1 MEAEYKTFELAL
13 LGLLAALWGSSYLL
27 IALAVETIG
36 PVTLV
41 AARVTIAASVLILVA
56 RLQGHRLPRDRA
68 TWAMLSIQ
76 AFLNS
81 YGAWTLLAWGQRYVE
96 SGLAGVLNSTAPIF
110 VILIS
115 VGLLGRSMPW
125 RRLMGAFVGL
135 AGVVLIMGPEVL
147 GGLGGQALAQAA
159 VLAGAVLYACAAL
172 YGQRFAHLPPVVT
185 AAGTMIVA
193 SVVLIPAALVIEQP
207 WTISPSVLSVFAA
220 LALGLFCTALALL
233 LYFRLVVTL
242 GPVGVASQAYLRAG
256 VAVGLGMM
264 FLGESFTL
272 TVAAGISLA
281 LAGVVLINWP
291 GSRPR

>member
-1 MEAEYKTFELAL
+1 MARDRRIEYAL

-27 IALAVETIG
+27 IAVAVQTIA

-41 AARVTIAASVLILVA
+41 AIRVSLAAAVLALIA
-56 RLQGHRLPRDRA
+56 RLGGHRLPADRG
-68 TWAMLSIQ
+68 TWAQLTLQ

-81 YGAWTLLAWGQRYVE
+81 YGAWTLLAWGQRHVE

-115 VGLLGRSMPW
+115 VAVLRRAMPW
-125 RRLMGAFVGL
+125 RRVAGALTGL

-147 GGLGGQALAQAA
+147 GGLGQQVLAQGA

-172 YGQRFAHLPPVVT
+172 YGQRFAHLAPVVT
-185 AAGTMIVA
+185 AAATMLVA
-193 SVVLIPAALVIEQP
+193 SFVLIPAALIFEQP
-207 WTISPSVLSVFAA
+207 WTMAPSALSLAA
-220 LALGLFCTALALL
+220 AFGLGLFCTALALM

-256 VAVGLGMM
+256 VAVVLGIV
-264 FLGESFTL
+264 FLGESFSVL
-272 TVAAGISLA
+272 VALGIALA
-281 LAGVVLINWP
+281 LVGVVAINWP
-291 GSRPR
+291 HR